1 MTGAIVHCEI
11 RVSDK
16 ERAKKFYSS
25 VFEWVINP
33 IGDGTYWLVST
44 ARAVY
49 SEGVESGMDAVIRLR
64 EGSAPPTGQ
73 STNAFICNIEVG
85 DVDEAL
91 KRVAA
96 AGGKVIRDKQP
107 LEGVGFEAFCEDTEG
122 NVFSL
127 MHDEGLLQLREPS
140 KR

>member
-33 IGDGTYWLVST
+33 VGDGTYWLVST

-49 SEGVESGMDAVIRLR
+49 TKGVESGMDAVIRLR
-64 EGSAPPTGQ
+64 DGLAPTAEQP
-73 STNAFICNIEVG
+73 TNAFVCNIEVG

-91 KRVAA
+91 KRVVA

-127 MHDEGLLQLREPS
+127 MHDEGLLQLSAPKDR
-140 KR
+140 